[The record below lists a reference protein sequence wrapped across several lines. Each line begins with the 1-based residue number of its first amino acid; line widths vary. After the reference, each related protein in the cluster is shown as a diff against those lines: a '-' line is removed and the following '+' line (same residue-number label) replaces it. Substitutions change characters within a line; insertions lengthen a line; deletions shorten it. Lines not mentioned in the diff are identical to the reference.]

1 MIRLIF
7 YKGGLPLEHHL
18 FQTTKNAFRNLA
30 YMEGT
35 VNHTDIEMIEQAIQ
49 QAYQVASPEE
59 IEQLK
64 QMEEQLQSYKF
75 TN

>member
-1 MIRLIF
+1 
-7 YKGGLPLEHHL
+7 
-18 FQTTKNAFRNLA
+18 
-30 YMEGT
+30 MEGT